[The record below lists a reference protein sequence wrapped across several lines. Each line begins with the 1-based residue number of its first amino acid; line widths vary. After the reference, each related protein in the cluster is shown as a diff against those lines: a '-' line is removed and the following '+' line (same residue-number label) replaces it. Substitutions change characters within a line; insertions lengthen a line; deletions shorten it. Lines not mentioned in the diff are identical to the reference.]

1 MNYSSQTQGRE
12 ELSCRNVSR
21 KKNIVMKS
29 YVGIDVCKRFLDFAV
44 LGQNGC
50 ERVGNDEN
58 GVIQIISRL
67 AKLEQPLVVVEATGK
82 YEELVVNS
90 LTKAGISVA
99 RINPRQ
105 GRDFAKALGIL
116 AKTDK
121 IDAHVLAR
129 FGEAAKPRLV
139 MVVDEERKELDE
151 LVRRR
156 RDLVKAR
163 SEEMTR
169 KKTASA
175 GAAESIQRHIDFLNK
190 EVKDLDEQI
199 KQVSA
204 KPRLVKAAKLMR
216 SLKGIGQTV
225 AATLMALLPELGRL
239 TRQCIASLVGLA
251 PYDNQSG
258 GGDRRR
264 HIRGGRR
271 EVRDMLYM
279 STLTAVQFNPRLKAF
294 YERLLAAGKP
304 AKVAQVAASR
314 KLLTWVN
321 AMVRDNKEWDDAIV
335 ST

>member
-1 MNYSSQTQGRE
+1 
-12 ELSCRNVSR
+12 
-21 KKNIVMKS
+21 MKS
-29 YVGIDVCKRFLDFAV
+29 YVGIDVSKRFLDFAV

-50 ERVGNDEN
+50 PRMGNNETGVGE
-58 GVIQIISRL
+58 IIDRL
-67 AKLEQPLVVVEATGK
+67 AELEQPLVVVEATGK
-82 YEELVVNS
+82 YEELVVNRM
-90 LTKAGISVA
+90 TKAGISVA

-116 AKTDK
+116 AKTDR

-156 RDLVKAR
+156 RDLVNTR
-163 SEEMTR
+163 STEMTR
-169 KKTASA
+169 KKMVSA
-175 GAAESIQRHIDFLNK
+175 GTAESIQRHIDFLND
-190 EVKDLDEQI
+190 EVKALDEKI

-204 KPRLVKAAKLMR
+204 KPSLAKASRLMR

-225 AATLMALLPELGRL
+225 AATLIALLPELGRL
-239 TRQCIASLVGLA
+239 NRQCIASLVGIA

-258 GGDRRR
+258 GGDRKR

-304 AKVAQVAASR
+304 PKVAQTAASR

-321 AMVRDNKEWDDAIV
+321 AMVRDNKEWDDAII